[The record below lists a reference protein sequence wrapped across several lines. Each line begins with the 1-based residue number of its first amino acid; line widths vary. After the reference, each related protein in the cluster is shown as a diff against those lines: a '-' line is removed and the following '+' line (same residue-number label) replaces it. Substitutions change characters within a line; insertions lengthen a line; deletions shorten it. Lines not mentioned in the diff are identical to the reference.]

1 MISEDFIKTLAKKYQ
16 TSELNVRR
24 EYFQHLFLSYFYQQ
38 SKAKNIFFKGGTALR
53 LIYNSPRF
61 SEDLDFNSTSI
72 NYKELEV
79 LLLDT
84 LSQVEKENI
93 PFNLKEA
100 KKTTGGFLAVI
111 GFGTDKQPV
120 DIQIEISLRKE
131 EKKGEAIAISSDF
144 VPPYNIISVTEKQLV
159 FEKLRALLSR
169 KKARDFYDLYFII
182 RSRLTL
188 PHKKDLFQES
198 LKTLKN
204 SNINFEKELKL
215 FLPKSH
221 WAIIR
226 NFKQT
231 LEKEIQ
237 KFI

>member
-24 EYFQHLFLSYFYQQ
+24 EYFQHIFLSYFYQQ

-72 NYKELEV
+72 SYKEMEE

-93 PFNLKEA
+93 PFELKEA
-100 KKTTGGFLAVI
+100 KKTTGGFLAIVS
-111 GFGTDKQPV
+111 FGIDEQPI
-120 DIQIEISLRKE
+120 DIQIEISLREE
-131 EKKGEAIAISSDF
+131 EKKGEVVAISSDF
-144 VPPYNIISVTEKQLV
+144 VPAYNIISVTEKQLV

-182 RSRLTL
+182 RSRLSL
-188 PHKKDLFQES
+188 PHKKDLFREL

-204 SNINFEKELKL
+204 SNINFENELKQ

-221 WAIIR
+221 WEIIR
-226 NFKQT
+226 DFKTT
-231 LEKEIQ
+231 LEKEINR
-237 KFI
+237 FI